1 MKGILLIFGLLI
13 CLFLQLNAQ
22 LVKFC
27 NGGCSDFRVESTINN
42 ACGSNHDLV
51 FTIYNLT
58 GKPDITFVM
67 YAEGTDGKWH
77 DYWNGE
83 WGFYGSNNTH
93 LDHIQHAGC
102 NLTGRYLIYY
112 YDNYPA
118 LYLKQWNPAVDSIP
132 GEEYVNK
139 MFGSGK
145 GTSTAKIKKKDN
157 GYLFLIAKE
166 RWNSYQVRNSYG
178 LKKNVKLRVYF
189 SNIKGISEFN
199 CKNIG
204 QERWPVEIELCA
216 NEQWVKAL
224 KSNGLNPDDFEI
236 ECVTGDP
243 FTIGNNF
250 FPDENSAGPELQRR
264 KEIESHLE
272 FQTLKDLTF

>member
-1 MKGILLIFGLLI
+1 MSVLVLLN
-13 CLFLQLNAQ
+13 CLYFQMNAQ
-22 LVKFC
+22 LVKQC
-27 NGGCSDFRVESTINN
+27 IGGCSDFRVESAVNN
-42 ACGSNHDLV
+42 ACGGDHDLV

-58 GKPDITFVM
+58 GKPEISFVM

-83 WGFYGSNNTH
+83 WGFWGPNNTV
-93 LDHIQHAGC
+93 LDHIQHTGC
-102 NLTGRYLIYY
+102 NLTGRYMIYY
-112 YDNYPA
+112 YDNHAA

-145 GTSTAKIKKKDN
+145 GTSTSKIKKKDN

-166 RWNSYQVRNSYG
+166 RWNSYQARNNYG
-178 LKKNVKLRVYF
+178 SKKNVKLRVYF
-189 SNIKGISEFN
+189 SNVKGISEFN
-199 CKNIG
+199 CKSII
-204 QERWPVEIELCA
+204 ERWPVEIMECA
-216 NEQWVKAL
+216 KEECTKAL
-224 KSNGLNPDDFEI
+224 KSIGVDPDNFEI

-250 FPDENSAGPELQRR
+250 FPEENSASAELQRR
-264 KEIESHLE
+264 KQVESNLE
-272 FQTLKDLTF
+272 FQSLRDLTF